1 MPYDRD
7 EASLTPPAQTHY
19 DAPRCQNTS
28 MGQQCD
34 LEAGHDGVH
43 WHRDGANINVWYT
56 DPEQWERMVK
66 LPTPKWRPDD
76 SGYIVEISQSPEISR
91 VMWFWEV
98 GTPRGERNPKT
109 GLYPPRWW
117 RSGCAFT
124 RWGAKR
130 QAMRAIKRRE
140 TPDNW
145 ETFTVGGAS

>member
-1 MPYDRD
+1 MPYDREYAH

-76 SGYIVEISQSPEISR
+76 SGYIVEISQSPTISG

-98 GTPRGERNPKT
+98 GTPRGSAIEDGTVPAQVVAQRLRIHPLGRQT
-109 GLYPPRWW
+109 SGHARHQTPRD
-117 RSGCAFT
+117 A
-124 RWGAKR
+124 
-130 QAMRAIKRRE
+130 
-140 TPDNW
+140 
-145 ETFTVGGAS
+145 